1 MRSIIIG
8 ALLAPCRG
16 LLVDPLCAVRSSRH
30 SERAGLLAASSGGI
44 RGGFLRRQWASYEAA
59 LERRPM
65 RTQMATAAVL
75 AGVGDVIAQYLEGA
89 SAFAP
94 RRFVALVAVNVLYIV
109 PLLSFFYGANE
120 KLVGRPMARR
130 GELARTTAMLAVDQL
145 LNAPLCIF
153 GFFYAFNLASFATG
167 RSGCCHSC
175 SISPWCRRR

>member
-1 MRSIIIG
+1 
-8 ALLAPCRG
+8 
-16 LLVDPLCAVRSSRH
+16 
-30 SERAGLLAASSGGI
+30 
-44 RGGFLRRQWASYEAA
+44 
-59 LERRPM
+59 M

-153 GFFYAFNLASFATG
+153 GFFYAFNLASAAVAGPAAFAGWAALAAATADEA
-167 RSGCCHSC
+167 RAKLWPTCVRNWQVWVLPQLLNFALVPPPLRLPFANAVALVWNVVL
-175 SISPWCRRR
+175 SIAANERLR